1 LNHSAPSLKV
11 TEEKRYQNNEKVT
24 ETNKQTPKQP
34 GSYWLLVL
42 KQPKLP
48 KFKKV
53 SKLNKN
59 LLKN

>member
-11 TEEKRYQNNEKVT
+11 TEKRYQSNEKVTETKKKVT

-48 KFKKV
+48 K
-53 SKLNKN
+53 
-59 LLKN
+59 LKS